1 VTALEWGSYPIL
13 NFRELPVVDVL
24 MMPRPGEPPLGAGES
39 SSVPGTAAIA
49 NAIFDAT
56 GVRFREPPFTPE
68 VVLAALGVVQAAAPQ
83 PPAMAKRSAPR
94 SAHWPRRKG
103 LAATAIALAG
113 GVVAATLALLGQR
126 SAIEPLL
133 TPPAGADAATL
144 TRGRQLAAVGD
155 CIVCH
160 TAPGGLPGAGG
171 RALDTPFG
179 TVYSTNLTP
188 DAETGIGRWS
198 LSAFSRA
205 MREGLSRDGSHLYPA
220 FPYTAF
226 TRTSDDDL
234 AALYA
239 WLMAQSPVSARAPA
253 TALRFPFNQ
262 RPLLAL
268 WNALYLDAGPR
279 AEVPQTSPAWQRG
292 EYLVN
297 GLGHCSACHS
307 PRDALGA
314 EKQGP
319 AFLSGG
325 WVDGWEAP
333 SLWSWSQDELFRYL
347 RTGHTL
353 QHGSVAGPMAPVVKE
368 LQLLPD
374 SDLHAMAEYLASFA
388 TKTPTALPTAPAS
401 VPASASQ
408 RLFTTACGACH
419 HDGNGP
425 ATFGLNLPLQ
435 HSSKLRSDH
444 PDNLIRV
451 ILDGIREP
459 ATRDIGFM
467 PAFRHALDDRQIAEI
482 AAAMRQRFAP
492 DQPAWRDLEAE
503 VARVRAGH

>member
-1 VTALEWGSYPIL
+1 MPA
-13 NFRELPVVDVL
+13 VDVL

-68 VVLAALGVVQAAAPQ
+68 VVLAALGVVQPEAPQ
-83 PPAMAKRSAPR
+83 PTVMAERSAPR
-94 SAHWPRRKG
+94 SAHWPRRRG
-103 LAATAIALAG
+103 FAATAIALAG

-171 RALDTPFG
+171 RALETPFG

-198 LSAFSRA
+198 FVAFRRA

-239 WLMAQSPVSARAPA
+239 WLMAQPPVSARAPT

-268 WNALYLDAGPR
+268 WNALYLDTGPR
-279 AEVPQTSPAWQRG
+279 VASPQTSPAWQRG

-297 GLGHCSACHS
+297 GLGHCGACHS

-374 SDLHAMAEYLASFA
+374 ADLHAMAEYLASFG
-388 TKTPTALPTAPAS
+388 TTTPTALPTAPTS
-401 VPASASQ
+401 VPATASQ
-408 RLFTTACGACH
+408 RLFSTACGACH

-451 ILDGIREP
+451 MLDGIREP

-492 DQPAWRDLEAE
+492 DQPAWRDLELE